1 MFFFLEDAV
10 AFNRGYLILDVLLHC
25 DFLLISQI
33 RKVRKNTDLQKSGHD
48 RAVHRCQT
56 LVEIPTKIPR
66 KFFA

>member
-33 RKVRKNTDLQKSGHD
+33 RKLRKNTDFQKKL
-48 RAVHRCQT
+48 AMT
-56 LVEIPTKIPR
+56 ELFELNKYL
-66 KFFA
+66 FELM